1 MFLRRNQSK
10 WPHQKRI
17 TDMICIYIYASF
29 CRRKINL
36 TNLSYTYVSQNTI
49 FNGIL
54 CFGNPQK
61 HLPNFQHHERPWSNG
76 SRDSHSCSFNRLSL
90 MTSDNLD
97 GSSKKSPRK
106 THPALNGNGF
116 TFNVQP
122 TRRRTEGKG
131 SSQASSSQ
139 WNPMGFLK
147 VWTHMNSIDVFC
159 TFCNGKLLV
168 VGKYIIPFVPSIL
181 YGIES
186 SWLVNGLGSLDW
198 FVNIILIYLGRI
210 IPQPPQTTSVVFIAH
225 RPIGMLIF
233 PIQKNI
239 SSDPR
244 DG

>member
-76 SRDSHSCSFNRLSL
+76 SQDSHSCSFNRLSL

-97 GSSKKSPRK
+97 GSSKKSP
-106 THPALNGNGF
+106 LN
-116 TFNVQP
+116 TLTTQRQRSNVQQS
-122 TRRRTEGKG
+122 THVRRRERNVKFSARLPVQRLFSHGFFKR
-131 SSQASSSQ
+131 
-139 WNPMGFLK
+139 FLK
-147 VWTHMNSIDVFC
+147 SWDQSMNSIDLFI
-159 TFCNGKLLV
+159 FLM
-168 VGKYIIPFVPSIL
+168 
-181 YGIES
+181 
-186 SWLVNGLGSLDW
+186 VN
-198 FVNIILIYLGRI
+198 
-210 IPQPPQTTSVVFIAH
+210 
-225 RPIGMLIF
+225 
-233 PIQKNI
+233 
-239 SSDPR
+239 
-244 DG
+244 